1 MGVDDHHCAASFSL
15 FQSIGVPVEVSHNNI
30 RVDLVFNQKLDSAIS
45 GYLDKFPVLLDVFER
60 LSVGEAW
67 TCSNNNDILALDL
80 FLEDLRVKCLFLYHV

>member
-45 GYLDKFPVLLDVFER
+45 GYLVIA
-60 LSVGEAW
+60 LSVA
-67 TCSNNNDILALDL
+67 SLDRL
-80 FLEDLRVKCLFLYHV
+80 IREVERWEQRQGNE